1 MLCRT
6 HLAHRSKGVQGVH
19 EAESSRMQRLRVT
32 ARRKKPAGWDR
43 QGAWGGRRTS
53 AATRTGDREAGWA
66 WGGNQDRR
74 QGGRVAGRAWDSRE
88 GVGQH
93 GGQTPATRG
102 VACGGGCRKENGRP
116 RRAAGVGEGTA
127 RRNREEGGFQWHRAD
142 ESSARQGGRACARDV
157 GWALIGVQLRSQP
170 QRQPQAAELLCATMI
185 AL

>member
-1 MLCRT
+1 LLCRT

-19 EAESSRMQRLRVT
+19 EAESSRMLRFRVT
-32 ARRKKPAGWDR
+32 ARRKKPSGWDR

-102 VACGGGCRKENGRP
+102 TACGGSGGALAKVQHADTAQ
-116 RRAAGVGEGTA
+116 RAVCSGTA
-127 RRNREEGGFQWHRAD
+127 PMSRVHDKAD
-142 ESSARQGGRACARDV
+142 ERVHGTWVGRS
-157 GWALIGVQLRSQP
+157 LELR
-170 QRQPQAAELLCATMI
+170 
-185 AL
+185 

>member
-1 MLCRT
+1 VIVPVQVVVWPYKRRSAPTHLLCRT
-6 HLAHRSKGVQGVH
+6 HLAHRSTGVQGVH

-102 VACGGGCRKENGRP
+102 TACGGSGGRWPRYSTPTLRRGRFAVAP
-116 RRAAGVGEGTA
+116 RR
-127 RRNREEGGFQWHRAD
+127 
-142 ESSARQGGRACARDV
+142 
-157 GWALIGVQLRSQP
+157 
-170 QRQPQAAELLCATMI
+170 
-185 AL
+185 